1 MFLLNPVQGSDLQ
14 RIIIPQASLM
24 AIFVYPP
31 SAEITIDILKW
42 NKFIHFYRSEYGM
55 QNIMKPVTN
64 LNGL

>member
-31 SAEITIDILKW
+31 SAEITIDILK
-42 NKFIHFYRSEYGM
+42 NG
-55 QNIMKPVTN
+55 TN
-64 LNGL
+64 LYISIKENTACKIL